1 MRMTTAC
8 MMLMTLSLI
17 IILNTVVDVADV
29 DLDYYALNVI
39 AVVDDHDHVYN
50 FHYAD
55 AVIDYG
61 FVEAEVEVA

>member
-17 IILNTVVDVADV
+17 IILNTVVDV
-29 DLDYYALNVI
+29 DLDYYALNVLNVI

-55 AVIDYG
+55 VVIGYV
-61 FVEAEVEVA
+61 FVEAEDEVA